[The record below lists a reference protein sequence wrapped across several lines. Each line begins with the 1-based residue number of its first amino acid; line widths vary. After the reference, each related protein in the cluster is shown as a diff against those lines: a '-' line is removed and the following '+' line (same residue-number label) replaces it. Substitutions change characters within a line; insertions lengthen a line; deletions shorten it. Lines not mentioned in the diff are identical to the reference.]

1 MMSANT
7 IIHTID
13 VSKNECIVTLHD
25 DGDIIL
31 DKVNIGI
38 DVAGNTT
45 YIYTTLKEHLNFY
58 RRNKTREDLRVI

>member
-1 MMSANT
+1 MAANT
-7 IIHTID
+7 VIHNID
-13 VSKNECIVTLHD
+13 VSKNECIVTLY
-25 DGDIIL
+25 DGDDIVL

-45 YIYTTLKEHLNFY
+45 YIYTTLKVHLNAY